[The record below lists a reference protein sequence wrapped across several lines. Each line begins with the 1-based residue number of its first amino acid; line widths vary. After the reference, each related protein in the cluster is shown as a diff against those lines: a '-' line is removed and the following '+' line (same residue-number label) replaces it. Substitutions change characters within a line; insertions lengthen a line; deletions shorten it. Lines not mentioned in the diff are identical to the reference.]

1 MGKMVYNTI
10 ESKLERKRTMSE
22 PLVNVTRG
30 PIVESVHYGD
40 IAVVDHTGRL
50 LAFAGDPYRVTYL
63 RSAAKPLQALNVLLS
78 GAADRFAF
86 TDEELA
92 IMCASHYGEDY
103 HQKVIQGILEK
114 LGLALSDLKCGAPYS
129 ISPWVYEQQLRD
141 HVQLDTWN
149 CDCSGKHAGF
159 LATCLTKGY
168 PLENYDRPEHPLQRE
183 VLKLV
188 AHMCGVEPDS
198 IYIGEDGCG
207 VPVHGLPV
215 YNMALGFARLA
226 RPEGL
231 SNDCTAACGRIF
243 RAMNAHPEMVEGHKG
258 FVTSLMEAT
267 HGKLAAKNGAE
278 GVFCVALKEQG
289 IGIALKIEDG
299 DPGRPVSPAVMRALE
314 DLDLLTEEE
323 EKVLSSFARKD
334 NRGNMDQLVG
344 EVVPAYHLHRV
355 GQAR

>member
-1 MGKMVYNTI
+1 
-10 ESKLERKRTMSE
+10 MSE
-22 PLVNVTRG
+22 PLVHVTRG

-40 IAVVDHTGRL
+40 IAVVDRCGRL

-78 GAADRFAF
+78 GAADRFGF

-103 HQKVIQGILEK
+103 HQKVILGILEK
-114 LGLALSDLKCGAPYS
+114 LGLTLGDLKCGAPYS
-129 ISPWVYEQQLRD
+129 ISPWVYEQQLREN
-141 HVQLDTWN
+141 VALDTYN
-149 CDCSGKHAGF
+149 CDCSGKHTGF
-159 LATCLTKGY
+159 LATCLTRGY
-168 PLENYDRPEHPLQRE
+168 PLENYDRPDHPLQQE
-183 VLKLV
+183 VLKVV
-188 AHMCGVEPDS
+188 AHMCQVEPGS

-231 SNDCTAACGRIF
+231 SDELRAASDRVF
-243 RAMNAHPEMVEGHKG
+243 RAMNAHPEMVEGHRG
-258 FVTSLMEAT
+258 FVTTLMAAT
-267 HGKLAAKNGAE
+267 HGKLVAKNGAE
-278 GVFCVALKEQG
+278 GVFCIGLKEQG

-299 DPGRPVSPAVMRALE
+299 DPGRPISPAVMRALE
-314 DLDLLTEEE
+314 DLGVLTGEELE
-323 EKVLSSFARKD
+323 ALAPFARKD
-334 NRGNMDQLVG
+334 NRGNLDQLVG

-355 GQAR
+355 GEVR

>member
-40 IAVVDHTGRL
+40 IAVVDYTGRL

-207 VPVHGLPV
+207 VPVHGLRGV
-215 YNMALGFARLA
+215 K
-226 RPEGL
+226 
-231 SNDCTAACGRIF
+231 GR
-243 RAMNAHPEMVEGHKG
+243 
-258 FVTSLMEAT
+258 
-267 HGKLAAKNGAE
+267 
-278 GVFCVALKEQG
+278 
-289 IGIALKIEDG
+289 
-299 DPGRPVSPAVMRALE
+299 
-314 DLDLLTEEE
+314 
-323 EKVLSSFARKD
+323 KVGGPSHHD
-334 NRGNMDQLVG
+334 NLQRRVCENR
-344 EVVPAYHLHRV
+344 RV
-355 GQAR
+355 GLGNIRRQICQLPGGKTGGLPAIHPDAAAADGQRPQKQTEQSGLPAAVGTDDSRHSLVKLQHCPVRKTLEALQLNAFEKQWPTS